1 MNAVWSVLFAV
12 CTWNA
17 VGVSSTPSDDW
28 KVDSALFKVPSAEIC
43 VLTACVCVEISDC
56 CGAAV
61 AATSC
66 DTSELT
72 LMTEPPA
79 ASALELLAI
88 NLYVLAG
95 LARRGAG
102 GISAGLGYLVL
113 GAASSAIL
121 LYGLAVIFGLAGLS
135 FA

>member
-1 MNAVWSVLFAV
+1 MTDLAATAPEPAVAVNAVWSVLFAV

-28 KVDSALFKVPSAEIC
+28 KVDSALFRVPSAEIC

-88 NLYVLAG
+88 DTTGCPVLP
-95 LARRGAG
+95 
-102 GISAGLGYLVL
+102 LVL
-113 GAASSAIL
+113 LVVVIAAYPL
-121 LYGLAVIFGLAGLS
+121 KPL
-135 FA
+135 